1 MKGDRYLQKYG
12 LNKQEAISMVVN
24 RHKPSNVRRI
34 QQREIAERAGVSVST
49 VSRVLNNVAGI
60 SEAVTQKVLAVAAEL
75 GYQQDGTKPAN
86 SFHNVFLL
94 TSLPQMPL
102 LDPFHAE
109 VLSSVEQE
117 CSRAGLHFSYASLRN
132 GSAKIDL
139 VADRLRRNPVDGLLL
154 LSIDDVGLIEQIQS
168 LDLPTVMINVDRPE
182 LAIDTFLPD
191 NSQGALLAMHHLI
204 THGHQRILHVTWNER
219 STIRRRLEAYQS
231 ALAEAGLPYDPRLVV
246 EAKMNADDTY
256 QEMKRKL
263 TEEKVD
269 FTAAF
274 CANDLG
280 AMGFMRAA
288 QEAGYRVP
296 EDISVIGFDD
306 IESAAYLSPPL
317 TTVRIETVELA
328 KLALKRLHD
337 RVAAPDLT
345 PIRVSLACRL
355 IERQSVARPRSGAT
369 LLADGQ
375 LLRPVRMI

>member
-1 MKGDRYLQKYG
+1 M
-12 LNKQEAISMVVN
+12 AVN
-24 RHKPSNVRRI
+24 RSSSSSARRI

-60 SEAVTQKVLAVAAEL
+60 SETVTQKVLAVAAEL
-75 GYQQDGTKPAN
+75 GYQQGDTQPAN
-86 SFHNVFLL
+86 TLQNVFLL
-94 TSLPQMPL
+94 TSLPQAPL

-109 VLSSVEQE
+109 VLSAVEQE
-117 CSRAGLHFSYASLRN
+117 CGRAGLHFGYASVRN
-132 GSAKIDL
+132 GAARIEL
-139 VADRLRRNPVDGLLL
+139 VAERLRRNTVDGLLL
-154 LSIDDVGLIEQIQS
+154 LSIDDAGLIEQIGA
-168 LDLPTVMINVDRPE
+168 LGLPTIMINVDRPE

-191 NSQGALLAMHHLI
+191 NSQGALLAMNHLI
-204 THGHQRILHVTWNER
+204 AQGHQRILHVTWSER
-219 STIRRRLEAYQS
+219 STIRRRREAYES
-231 ALAEAGLPYDPRLVV
+231 ALAGAGLPYDPRLVV

-288 QEAGYRVP
+288 QEAGYRIP

-337 RVAAPDLT
+337 RVAAPELT

-355 IERQSVARPRSGAT
+355 IERQSVARPRAR
-369 LLADGQ
+369 L
-375 LLRPVRMI
+375 